1 LGTTGLYYADNI
13 ALAECDPLKAQMMMD
28 KVAKCSKMVGLGNNP
43 TENKVMSVSPQSPP
57 SISLDGMSIEQ
68 PIEFAYLRSFMV
80 SEWKSDQEIETYI
93 CLASASFVQHNK
105 PLWIYRKTSI
115 TTKNRV
121 YEAIVRNTLLYGCET
136 WAVKAQNSSKLDI
149 FDHDCLRRII
159 HVQLHKRVSN
169 KKIHER
175 FKHQYTVLD
184 IAMRRARVWQ
194 GHFL

>member
-1 LGTTGLYYADNI
+1 
-13 ALAECDPLKAQMMMD
+13 MMTD
-28 KVAKCSKMVGLGNNP
+28 KVAKCSKMVGLRINP
-43 TENKVMSVSPQSPP
+43 RKNKVMCVNPQSPP

-68 PIEFAYLRSFMV
+68 PIEFAYLGSFMV
-80 SEWKSDQEIETYI
+80 SEWGSDQVIETYI

-105 PLWIYRKTSI
+105 PLWMYRRISI

-136 WAVKAQNSSKLDI
+136 WAVKAQNTSKLDI

-169 KKIHER
+169 KKIRER
-175 FKHQYTVLD
+175 FKHQ
-184 IAMRRARVWQ
+184 
-194 GHFL
+194 